1 MKLQATQQL
10 TGLAAATAATSRAAR
25 YQGIACASSW
35 PKTFGGD
42 THGETNSMF
51 VDLPVIATDKHRL
64 RRPEDRSH

>member
-10 TGLAAATAATSRAAR
+10 TGLAAAIATPSRAAA
-25 YQGIACASSW
+25 YQGTCAGW

-42 THGETNSMF
+42 THGETNQMF
-51 VDLPVIATDKHRL
+51 VDLPVIATSKHRL